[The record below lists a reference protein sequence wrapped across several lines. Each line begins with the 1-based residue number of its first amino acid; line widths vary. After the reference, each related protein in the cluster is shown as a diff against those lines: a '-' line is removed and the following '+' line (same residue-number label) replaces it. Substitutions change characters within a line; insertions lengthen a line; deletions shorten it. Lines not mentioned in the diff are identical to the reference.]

1 MFQTL
6 QEGDILME
14 INGTSVRQMSHSE
27 VVQVLKDCPR
37 GQEASITIQRGHTV
51 AGSSP
56 SKNKY
61 KSKKEEMFKPK
72 SGFLFRSAS
81 NHRETLKELLVF
93 YTKCIMTN
101 LFLA

>member
-1 MFQTL
+1 
-6 QEGDILME
+6 ME

-81 NHRETLKELLVF
+81 QKIFEGVAFHVCKEIWVG
-93 YTKCIMTN
+93 
-101 LFLA
+101 

>member
-72 SGFLFRSAS
+72 SGFLFRSAP
-81 NHRETLKELLVF
+81 HKEKL
-93 YTKCIMTN
+93 
-101 LFLA
+101 